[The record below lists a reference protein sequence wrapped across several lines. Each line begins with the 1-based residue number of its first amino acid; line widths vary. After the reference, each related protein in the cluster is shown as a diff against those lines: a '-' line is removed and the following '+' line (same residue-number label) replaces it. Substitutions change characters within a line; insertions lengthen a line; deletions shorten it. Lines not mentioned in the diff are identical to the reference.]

1 MVTCENVIDCLPLYY
16 IARIISHEI
25 CSISI
30 ICMRLFLT
38 FFQHQSRSARLIR
51 NARPT
56 LHVYKKSVKTHVT
69 RIHVDETPNVQSK
82 TIVPFVFACSALSE
96 IHTHSVKNVRFI
108 LFRSIFQ
115 FRFFLFHFTSI
126 ELKSRRINSQKYIY
140 LIQPV
145 AKVTQNVH

>member
-1 MVTCENVIDCLPLYY
+1 MVTCENIIDCLPLYY
-16 IARIISHEI
+16 IARIISHEH

-38 FFQHQSRSARLIR
+38 FFQHRNRSARLIR

-69 RIHVDETPNVQSK
+69 RIHVDETPNVKSK
-82 TIVPFVFACSALSE
+82 TIVLFVFVYLDMSE

-108 LFRSIFQ
+108 LFRSIFNIV
-115 FRFFLFHFTSI
+115 F
-126 ELKSRRINSQKYIY
+126 Y
-140 LIQPV
+140 LILAQSSLRV
-145 AKVTQNVH
+145 GKLIVRNVSI

>member
-1 MVTCENVIDCLPLYY
+1 MIHYIAIDDKNMVTCENIIDCLPLHY
-16 IARIISHEI
+16 IARIILHEI

-69 RIHVDETPNVQSK
+69 RIHVDATPNVQSK
-82 TIVPFVFACSALSE
+82 IIVPFVFAYLDLLE

-108 LFRSIFQ
+108 LVHSIFK
-115 FRFFLFHFTSI
+115 FRFSFDFFSI
-126 ELKSRRINSQKYIY
+126 ELKNRQINC
-140 LIQPV
+140 
-145 AKVTQNVH
+145 